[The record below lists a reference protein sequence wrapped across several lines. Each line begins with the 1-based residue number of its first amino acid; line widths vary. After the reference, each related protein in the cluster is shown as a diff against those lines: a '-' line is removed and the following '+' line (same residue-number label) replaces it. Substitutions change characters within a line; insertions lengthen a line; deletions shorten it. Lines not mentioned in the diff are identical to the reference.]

1 MAKQFPVPAAPS
13 RSILVIDEFH
23 GVDFTNSPTNVDEK
37 KSPNALNMIRDVP
50 GKVRK
55 SMGWHTVKQYSER
68 INGVHFRREDTD
80 GLVHSGTKLYKGD
93 SEVYSD
99 ANDERSQSWQFGENL
114 YIVDGKALLT
124 YDGTDVKLT
133 STAAKIPTLT
143 IAKSPTGG
151 GTPFEDLNLIQPAF
165 IELFA
170 GTETDKVYSM
180 TFSGLDSVV
189 LVEKLQSNGT
199 WETLSEGTDYTA
211 DLAAGKVTFTTA
223 PGKSPVTGEDNI
235 RITASRVVA
244 GYADRINKCRF
255 GTLFGVNGAADRLFL
270 SGNPDFV
277 NYDWHSGQNDP
288 TYWPDT
294 GYSVIGTEKSAI
306 VGYSIINDRLATHKD
321 DQADGRNV
329 VIRQGDLVDSEAVF
343 PVVNTLQGQG
353 AVATY
358 SFAYLVNEPLFLTKL
373 GVYAITAQDI
383 TGEKYAQNRSFF
395 VNGKL
400 LEEENL
406 QEAFAFVY
414 KDLYWL
420 CLNGVAYILDGLQ
433 PLQTDR
439 SIPYSNRQYAAFYR
453 TNVPARVM
461 WERNGQLFFG
471 SSDGRICQFY
481 DDPASQLSYNDDGQP
496 IYCCWETPD
505 FSGKLFYK
513 NKTFRFLA
521 VRLAA
526 AIATSVKLYGRRRGI
541 WTFIKE
547 DDTRARYFNWQYLDW
562 SKFSWSND
570 ETPQVI
576 TTKVRIKKVD
586 KSRFRIE
593 NDALNEPFGINDVA
607 IEYVENGNFKG

>member
-1 MAKQFPVPAAPS
+1 MAQFSVPPAPS
-13 RSILVIDEFH
+13 RDILVIDEFH
-23 GVDFTNSPTNVDEK
+23 GVDYTNSPTNVDKK
-37 KSPNALNMIRDVP
+37 KSPNAPNMIRDVP

-55 SMGWHTVKQYSER
+55 CMGWHTVKQYSDR
-68 INGVHFRREDTD
+68 INGVHFRREDAD
-80 GLVHSGTKLYKGD
+80 GLVHSGTSLYKD
-93 SEVYSD
+93 EDVLYSD
-99 ANDERSQSWQFGENL
+99 ANDERSQSWQFGDKL
-114 YIVDGKALLT
+114 FIADGKALLS
-124 YDGTDVKLT
+124 YDGTEVKLA
-133 STAAKIPTLT
+133 SEGAKVPILT
-143 IAKSPTGG
+143 IAKAPTGG
-151 GTPFEDLNLIQPAF
+151 GTPFEDLNLLQPKF

-170 GTETDKVYSM
+170 GTDTDKVYSM
-180 TFSGLDSVV
+180 TFSGLDSVD
-189 LVEKLQSNGT
+189 LVEKLDSAGAWKPLSN
-199 WETLSEGTDYTA
+199 GTDYTV
-211 DLAAGKVTFTTA
+211 DLAAGKITFTTA
-223 PGKSPVTGEDNI
+223 PGKSPVTGEDNV
-235 RITASRVVA
+235 RITASRTVE
-244 GYADRINKCRF
+244 GYTDRINKCRF

-270 SGNPDFV
+270 SGNPDFI

-400 LEEENL
+400 LKEENL

-420 CLNGVAYILDGLQ
+420 CINGVAYILDGLQ
-433 PLQTDR
+433 PLQTDK
-439 SIPYSNRQYAAFYR
+439 SMPYSTRQYAAFYR

-461 WERNGQLFFG
+461 WEREGQLFFG
-471 SSDGRICQFY
+471 SPDGRICQFY

-586 KSRFRIE
+586 KSRFRLE
-593 NDALNEPFGINDVA
+593 NDVLNEPFGINDVA

>member
-1 MAKQFPVPAAPS
+1 MAQFSVPAAPS

-37 KSPNALNMIRDVP
+37 KSPNAPNMIRDVP

-93 SEVYSD
+93 DEVYSE

-133 STAAKIPTLT
+133 STVAKIPTLT

-180 TFSGLDSVV
+180 TFSGLDAVV

-199 WETLSEGTDYTA
+199 WKTLSAGTDYTA

-223 PGKSPVTGEDNI
+223 PGKSPITGEDNV
-235 RITASRVVA
+235 RITASRLVA

-420 CLNGVAYILDGLQ
+420 CINGVAYILDGLQ
-433 PLQTDR
+433 PLQTDK
-439 SIPYSNRQYAAFYR
+439 SMPYSTRQYAAFYR

-461 WERNGQLFFG
+461 WEREGQLFFG
-471 SSDGRICQFY
+471 SPDGRICQFY

-586 KSRFRIE
+586 KSRFRLE
-593 NDALNEPFGINDVA
+593 NDVLNEPFGINDVA

>member
-1 MAKQFPVPAAPS
+1 MAQFSVPAAPS

-37 KSPNALNMIRDVP
+37 KSPNAPNMIRDVP

-68 INGVHFRREDTD
+68 IIGVHFRREDTD

-93 SEVYSD
+93 DEVYSE

-180 TFSGLDSVV
+180 TFSGLDAVV
-189 LVEKLQSNGT
+189 LVEELQSNGT
-199 WETLSEGTDYTA
+199 WKTLSAGTDYTA

-223 PGKSPVTGEDNI
+223 PGKSPITGEDNV
-235 RITASRVVA
+235 RITASRLVA

-420 CLNGVAYILDGLQ
+420 CINGVAYILDGLQ
-433 PLQTDR
+433 PLQTDK
-439 SIPYSNRQYAAFYR
+439 SMPYSTRQYAAFYR

-461 WERNGQLFFG
+461 WEREGQLFFG
-471 SSDGRICQFY
+471 SPDGRICQFY

-586 KSRFRIE
+586 KSRFRLE
-593 NDALNEPFGINDVA
+593 NDVLNEPFGINDVA

>member
-1 MAKQFPVPAAPS
+1 MAQFSVPAAPS

-37 KSPNALNMIRDVP
+37 KSPNAPNMIRDVP

-55 SMGWHTVKQYSER
+55 SMGWHTVKQYSDR

-93 SEVYSD
+93 DEVYSE

-151 GTPFEDLNLIQPAF
+151 GTPFEDLNLLQPAF

-189 LVEKLQSNGT
+189 LVEKLKSDGA

-211 DLAAGKVTFTTA
+211 DLAAGKITFTTA
-223 PGKSPVTGEDNI
+223 PGKSPITGEDNV
-235 RITASRVVA
+235 RITASRTVA

-400 LEEENL
+400 LKEENL

-420 CLNGVAYILDGLQ
+420 CINGVAYILDGLQ
-433 PLQTDR
+433 PLQTDK
-439 SIPYSNRQYAAFYR
+439 SMPYSTRQYAAFYR

-461 WERNGQLFFG
+461 WEREGQLFFG
-471 SSDGRICQFY
+471 SPDGRICQFY

-586 KSRFRIE
+586 KSRFRLE
-593 NDALNEPFGINDVA
+593 NDVLNEPFGINDVA

>member
-1 MAKQFPVPAAPS
+1 MAQFSVPAAPS

-37 KSPNALNMIRDVP
+37 KSPNAPNMIRDVP

-55 SMGWHTVKQYSER
+55 GMGWHTVKQYSER

-93 SEVYSD
+93 DEVYSE

-180 TFSGLDSVV
+180 TFSGLDAVV
-189 LVEKLQSNGT
+189 LVEELQSNGT
-199 WETLSEGTDYTA
+199 WKTLSAGTDYTA

-223 PGKSPVTGEDNI
+223 PGKSPITGEDNV
-235 RITASRVVA
+235 RITASRLVA

-270 SGNPDFV
+270 SGNPDFI

-400 LEEENL
+400 LKEENL

-420 CLNGVAYILDGLQ
+420 CINGVAYILDGLQ
-433 PLQTDR
+433 PLQTDK
-439 SIPYSNRQYAAFYR
+439 SMPYSTRQYAAFYR

-461 WERNGQLFFG
+461 WEREGQLFFG
-471 SSDGRICQFY
+471 SPDGRICQFY

-586 KSRFRIE
+586 KSRFRLE
-593 NDALNEPFGINDVA
+593 NDVLNEPFGINDVA

>member
-1 MAKQFPVPAAPS
+1 MAQFSVPAAPS

-37 KSPNALNMIRDVP
+37 KSPNAPNMIRDVP

-55 SMGWHTVKQYSER
+55 SMGWHTVKQYSDR

-93 SEVYSD
+93 DEVYSE

-151 GTPFEDLNLIQPAF
+151 GTPFEDLNLLQPAF

-189 LVEKLQSNGT
+189 LVEKLKSDGA

-211 DLAAGKVTFTTA
+211 DLAAGKITFTTA
-223 PGKSPVTGEDNI
+223 PGKSPITGEDNV
-235 RITASRVVA
+235 RITASRTVA

-420 CLNGVAYILDGLQ
+420 CINGVAYILDGLQ
-433 PLQTDR
+433 PLQTDK
-439 SIPYSNRQYAAFYR
+439 SMPYSTRQYAAFYR
-453 TNVPARVM
+453 TNVPVRVM
-461 WERNGQLFFG
+461 WEREGQLFFG
-471 SSDGRICQFY
+471 SPDGRICQFY

-547 DDTRARYFNWQYLDW
+547 DDTRARYFNWEYLDW

-586 KSRFRIE
+586 KSRFRLE
-593 NDALNEPFGINDVA
+593 NDVLNEPFGINDVA

>member
-1 MAKQFPVPAAPS
+1 MAQFSVPAAPS

-37 KSPNALNMIRDVP
+37 KSPNAPNMIRDVP

-93 SEVYSD
+93 EVYSE

-180 TFSGLDSVV
+180 TFSGLDAVV

-199 WETLSEGTDYTA
+199 WKTLSAGTDYTA

-223 PGKSPVTGEDNI
+223 PGKSPITGEDNV
-235 RITASRVVA
+235 RITASRLVA

-343 PVVNTLQGQG
+343 PVVNTLQGRG

-420 CLNGVAYILDGLQ
+420 CINGVAYILDGLQ
-433 PLQTDR
+433 PLQTDK
-439 SIPYSNRQYAAFYR
+439 SMPYSTRQYAAFYR

-461 WERNGQLFFG
+461 WEREGQLFFG
-471 SSDGRICQFY
+471 SPDGRICQFY

-586 KSRFRIE
+586 KSRFRLE
-593 NDALNEPFGINDVA
+593 NDVLNEPFGINDVA

>member
-1 MAKQFPVPAAPS
+1 MAQFSVPAAPS

-37 KSPNALNMIRDVP
+37 KSPNAPNMIRDVP

-93 SEVYSD
+93 DEVYSE

-180 TFSGLDSVV
+180 TFSGLDAVV

-199 WETLSEGTDYTA
+199 WKTLSAGTDYTV

-223 PGKSPVTGEDNI
+223 PGKSPITGEDNV
-235 RITASRVVA
+235 RITASRLVA

-439 SIPYSNRQYAAFYR
+439 SLPYSTRQYAAFYR

-586 KSRFRIE
+586 KSRFRLE
-593 NDALNEPFGINDVA
+593 NDVLNEPFGINDVA

>member
-1 MAKQFPVPAAPS
+1 MAQFSVPAAPS

-37 KSPNALNMIRDVP
+37 KSPNAPNMIRDVP

-93 SEVYSD
+93 DEVYSE

-180 TFSGLDSVV
+180 TFSGLDAVV
-189 LVEKLQSNGT
+189 LVEELQSNGT
-199 WETLSEGTDYTA
+199 WKTLSVGTDYTA

-223 PGKSPVTGEDNI
+223 PGKSPITGEDNV
-235 RITASRVVA
+235 RITASRLVA

-400 LEEENL
+400 LKEENL

-420 CLNGVAYILDGLQ
+420 CINGVAYILDGLQ
-433 PLQTDR
+433 PLQTDK
-439 SIPYSNRQYAAFYR
+439 SMPYSTRQYAAFCR

-461 WERNGQLFFG
+461 WEREGQLFFG
-471 SSDGRICQFY
+471 SPDGRICQFY

-586 KSRFRIE
+586 KSRFRLE
-593 NDALNEPFGINDVA
+593 NDVLNEPFGINDVA

>member
-1 MAKQFPVPAAPS
+1 MAQFSVPAAPS

-37 KSPNALNMIRDVP
+37 KSPNAPNMIRDVP

-93 SEVYSD
+93 DEVYSE

-124 YDGTDVKLT
+124 YDGADVKLT

-180 TFSGLDSVV
+180 TFSGLDAVV

-199 WETLSEGTDYTA
+199 WKTLSAGTDYTA

-223 PGKSPVTGEDNI
+223 PGKSPITGEDNV
-235 RITASRVVA
+235 RITASRLVA

-400 LEEENL
+400 LKEENL

-420 CLNGVAYILDGLQ
+420 CINGVAYILDGLQ
-433 PLQTDR
+433 PLQTDK
-439 SIPYSNRQYAAFYR
+439 SMPYSTRQYAAFYR

-461 WERNGQLFFG
+461 WEREGQLFFG
-471 SSDGRICQFY
+471 SPDGRICQFY

-586 KSRFRIE
+586 KSRFRLE
-593 NDALNEPFGINDVA
+593 NDVLNEPFGINDVA

>member
-1 MAKQFPVPAAPS
+1 MAQFSVPAAPS

-37 KSPNALNMIRDVP
+37 KSPNAPNMIRDVP

-93 SEVYSD
+93 DEVYSE

-133 STAAKIPTLT
+133 STVAKIPTLT

-180 TFSGLDSVV
+180 TFSGLDAVV

-199 WETLSEGTDYTA
+199 WKTLSAGTDYTA

-223 PGKSPVTGEDNI
+223 PGESPITGEDNV
-235 RITASRVVA
+235 RITASRLVA

-373 GVYAITAQDI
+373 GIYAITAQDI

-400 LEEENL
+400 LKEENL

-420 CLNGVAYILDGLQ
+420 CINGVAYILDGLQ
-433 PLQTDR
+433 PLQTDK
-439 SIPYSNRQYAAFYR
+439 SMPYSTRQYAAFYR

-461 WERNGQLFFG
+461 WEREGQLFFG
-471 SSDGRICQFY
+471 SPDGRICQFY

-586 KSRFRIE
+586 KSRFRLE
-593 NDALNEPFGINDVA
+593 NDVLNEPFGINDVA

>member
-1 MAKQFPVPAAPS
+1 MAQFSVPAAPS

-37 KSPNALNMIRDVP
+37 KSPNAPNMIRDVP

-55 SMGWHTVKQYSER
+55 SMGWHTVKQYSDR

-93 SEVYSD
+93 DEVYSE

-151 GTPFEDLNLIQPAF
+151 GTPFEDLNLLQPAF

-189 LVEKLQSNGT
+189 LVEKLKSDGA

-211 DLAAGKVTFTTA
+211 DLAAGKITFTTA
-223 PGKSPVTGEDNI
+223 PGKSPITGEDNV
-235 RITASRVVA
+235 RITASRTVA

-420 CLNGVAYILDGLQ
+420 CINGVAYILDGLQ
-433 PLQTDR
+433 PLQTDK
-439 SIPYSNRQYAAFYR
+439 SMPYSTRQYAAFYR

-461 WERNGQLFFG
+461 WEREGQLFFG
-471 SSDGRICQFY
+471 SPDGRICQFY

-547 DDTRARYFNWQYLDW
+547 DDTRARYFNWEYLDW

-586 KSRFRIE
+586 KSRFRLE
-593 NDALNEPFGINDVA
+593 NDVLNEPFGINDVA

>member
-1 MAKQFPVPAAPS
+1 MAQFSVPPAPS
-13 RSILVIDEFH
+13 RDILVIDEFH
-23 GVDFTNSPTNVDEK
+23 GVDYTNSPTNVDKK
-37 KSPNALNMIRDVP
+37 KSPNAPNMIRDVP

-55 SMGWHTVKQYSER
+55 SMGWHTVKQYSDR
-68 INGVHFRREDTD
+68 INGVHFRREDAD
-80 GLVHSGTKLYKGD
+80 GLVHSGTSLYKGED
-93 SEVYSD
+93 VLYSD
-99 ANDERSQSWQFGENL
+99 ANDERSQSWQFGDKL
-114 YIVDGKALLT
+114 FIADGKALLS
-124 YDGTDVKLT
+124 YDGTDVKLA
-133 STAAKIPTLT
+133 SEGAKVPILT
-143 IAKSPTGG
+143 IAKAPTGG
-151 GTPFEDLNLIQPAF
+151 GTPFEDLNLLQPKF

-180 TFSGLDSVV
+180 TFSGLDSVD
-189 LVEKLQSNGT
+189 LVEKLDSAGAWKPLSN
-199 WETLSEGTDYTA
+199 GTDYTV
-211 DLAAGKVTFTTA
+211 DLAAGKITFTTA
-223 PGKSPVTGEDNI
+223 PGKSPVTGEDNV
-235 RITASRVVA
+235 RITASRAVD

-270 SGNPDFV
+270 SGNPDFI

-358 SFAYLVNEPLFLTKL
+358 SFAYLATEPLFLTKL

-383 TGEKYAQNRSFF
+383 TGEKYSQNRSFF
-395 VNGKL
+395 VDGKL
-400 LEEENL
+400 LKEDNL
-406 QEAFAFVY
+406 QDAFAFVY

-439 SIPYSNRQYAAFYR
+439 SIPYSKRQYAAFYR
-453 TNVPARVM
+453 NNVPVRVM
-461 WERNGQLFFG
+461 WERGGDLFFG
-471 SSDGRICQFY
+471 TPDGRICQFY
-481 DDPASQLSYNDDGQP
+481 NDPNSQLSYNDDGEP

-513 NKTFRFLA
+513 NKTFRFLT

-526 AIATSVKLYGRRRGI
+526 AVATSVKIFGRRRGI

-547 DDTRARYFNWQYLDW
+547 DITKARYFNWGYLDW

-593 NDALNEPFGINDVA
+593 NGVLNEPFGVNDLA

>member
-1 MAKQFPVPAAPS
+1 MAQFSVPAAPS

-37 KSPNALNMIRDVP
+37 KSPNAPNMIRDVP

-93 SEVYSD
+93 DEVYSE

-133 STAAKIPTLT
+133 STVAKIPTLT

-180 TFSGLDSVV
+180 TFSGLDAVV

-199 WETLSEGTDYTA
+199 WKTLSAGTDYIA

-223 PGKSPVTGEDNI
+223 PGKSPITGEDNV
-235 RITASRVVA
+235 RITASRLVA

-373 GVYAITAQDI
+373 GIYAITAQDI

-420 CLNGVAYILDGLQ
+420 CINGVAYILDGLQ
-433 PLQTDR
+433 PLQTDK
-439 SIPYSNRQYAAFYR
+439 SMPYSTRQYAAFYR

-461 WERNGQLFFG
+461 WEREGQLFFG
-471 SSDGRICQFY
+471 SPDGRICQFY

-586 KSRFRIE
+586 KSRFRLE
-593 NDALNEPFGINDVA
+593 NDVLNEPFGINDVA

>member
-1 MAKQFPVPAAPS
+1 MAQFSVPAAPS

-37 KSPNALNMIRDVP
+37 KSPNAPNMIRDVP

-68 INGVHFRREDTD
+68 INGVHFRRDDTD

-93 SEVYSD
+93 DEVYSE

-180 TFSGLDSVV
+180 TFSGLDAVV

-199 WETLSEGTDYTA
+199 WKTLSAGTDYTA

-223 PGKSPVTGEDNI
+223 PGKSPITGEDNV
-235 RITASRVVA
+235 RITASRLVA

-420 CLNGVAYILDGLQ
+420 CINGVAYILDGLQ
-433 PLQTDR
+433 PLQTDK
-439 SIPYSNRQYAAFYR
+439 SMPYSTRQYAAFYR

-461 WERNGQLFFG
+461 WEREGQLFFG
-471 SSDGRICQFY
+471 SPDGRICQFY

-586 KSRFRIE
+586 KSRFRLE
-593 NDALNEPFGINDVA
+593 NDVLNEPFGINDVA

>member
-1 MAKQFPVPAAPS
+1 MAQFSVPAAPS

-23 GVDFTNSPTNVDEK
+23 GVDFTNSPTNVDNK
-37 KSPNALNMIRDVP
+37 KSPNAPNMIRDVP

-55 SMGWHTVKQYSER
+55 SMGWHTVKQYADR
-68 INGVHFRREDTD
+68 INGVHFRREDAE

-93 SEVYSD
+93 DEVYSE
-99 ANDERSQSWQFGENL
+99 ANDERSQSWQFGESL
-114 YIVDGKALLT
+114 FIVDGKALLT
-124 YDGTDVKLT
+124 YDGADVKPA
-133 STAAKIPTLT
+133 SEGAKIPILT

-406 QEAFAFVY
+406 QESFAFVY

-420 CLNGVAYILDGLQ
+420 CINGVAYILDGLQ

>member
-1 MAKQFPVPAAPS
+1 MAQFSVPAAPS

-37 KSPNALNMIRDVP
+37 KSPNAPNMIRDVP

-68 INGVHFRREDTD
+68 INGMHFRREDTD

-93 SEVYSD
+93 DEVYSE

-151 GTPFEDLNLIQPAF
+151 GTPFEDLNLLQPAF

-180 TFSGLDSVV
+180 TFSGLDAVV

-199 WETLSEGTDYTA
+199 WKTLSAGTDYTA

-223 PGKSPVTGEDNI
+223 PGKSPITGEDNV
-235 RITASRVVA
+235 RITASRLVA

-400 LEEENL
+400 LKEENL

-420 CLNGVAYILDGLQ
+420 CINGVAYILDGLQ

-439 SIPYSNRQYAAFYR
+439 SMPYSTRQYAAFYR

-461 WERNGQLFFG
+461 WEREGQLFFG
-471 SSDGRICQFY
+471 SPDGRICQFY

-513 NKTFRFLA
+513 NKTFRFLT

-547 DDTRARYFNWQYLDW
+547 DDTRARYFNWEYLDW

>member
-1 MAKQFPVPAAPS
+1 MAQFSVPAAPS

-37 KSPNALNMIRDVP
+37 KSPNAPNMIRDVP

-93 SEVYSD
+93 DEVYSE
-99 ANDERSQSWQFGENL
+99 ANDERSQSWQFGETL

-133 STAAKIPTLT
+133 STVAKIPTLT

-180 TFSGLDSVV
+180 TFSGLDAVV

-199 WETLSEGTDYTA
+199 WKTLSAGTDYTA

-223 PGKSPVTGEDNI
+223 PGKSPITGEDNV
-235 RITASRVVA
+235 RITASRLVA

-400 LEEENL
+400 LKEENL

-420 CLNGVAYILDGLQ
+420 CINGVAYILDGLQ
-433 PLQTDR
+433 PLQTDK
-439 SIPYSNRQYAAFYR
+439 SMPYSTRQYAAFYR

-461 WERNGQLFFG
+461 WEREGQLFFG
-471 SSDGRICQFY
+471 SPDGRICQFY

-586 KSRFRIE
+586 KSRFRLE
-593 NDALNEPFGINDVA
+593 NDVLNEPFGINDVA

>member
-55 SMGWHTVKQYSER
+55 SMGWHTVKQYSAR

-189 LVEKLQSNGT
+189 LVEKLKSDGA

-400 LEEENL
+400 LGEENL

-439 SIPYSNRQYAAFYR
+439 SLPYSTRQYAAFYR
-453 TNVPARVM
+453 TNVPVRVM

-526 AIATSVKLYGRRRGI
+526 AIATSVNLYGRRRGI

>member
-1 MAKQFPVPAAPS
+1 MAQFSVPEAPS

-23 GVDFTNSPTNVDEK
+23 GVDFTNSPTNVDDK
-37 KSPNALNMIRDVP
+37 KSPNAPNMIRDVP

-68 INGVHFRREDTD
+68 INGVHFRRDDTD

-93 SEVYSD
+93 DEVYSE

-180 TFSGLDSVV
+180 TFSGLDAVV
-189 LVEKLQSNGT
+189 LVEELQSNGT
-199 WETLSEGTDYTA
+199 WKTLSAGTDYTA

-223 PGKSPVTGEDNI
+223 PGKSPITGEDNV
-235 RITASRVVA
+235 RITASRLVA

-400 LEEENL
+400 LKEENL

-420 CLNGVAYILDGLQ
+420 CINGVAYILDGLQ
-433 PLQTDR
+433 PLQTDK
-439 SIPYSNRQYAAFYR
+439 SMPYSTRQYAAFYR

-461 WERNGQLFFG
+461 WEREGQLFFG
-471 SSDGRICQFY
+471 SHDGRICQFY

-547 DDTRARYFNWQYLDW
+547 DDTRARYFNWEYLDW

-586 KSRFRIE
+586 KSRFRLE
-593 NDALNEPFGINDVA
+593 NDVLNEPFGINDVA

>member
-1 MAKQFPVPAAPS
+1 MAQFSVPAAPS
-13 RSILVIDEFH
+13 RSMLVIDEFH

-37 KSPNALNMIRDVP
+37 KSPNAPNMIRDVP

-55 SMGWHTVKQYSER
+55 SMGWHTVKQYSDR

-93 SEVYSD
+93 DEVYSE

-180 TFSGLDSVV
+180 TFSGLDAVV

-199 WETLSEGTDYTA
+199 WKTLSAGTDYTA

-223 PGKSPVTGEDNI
+223 PGKSPITGEDNV
-235 RITASRVVA
+235 RITASRLVA

-400 LEEENL
+400 LKEENL

-420 CLNGVAYILDGLQ
+420 CINGVAYILDGLQ
-433 PLQTDR
+433 PLQTDK
-439 SIPYSNRQYAAFYR
+439 SMPYSTRQYAAFYR

-461 WERNGQLFFG
+461 WEREGQLFFG
-471 SSDGRICQFY
+471 SPDGRICQFY

-586 KSRFRIE
+586 KSRFRLE
-593 NDALNEPFGINDVA
+593 NDVLNEPFGINDVA

>member
-1 MAKQFPVPAAPS
+1 MAQFSVPAAPS

-37 KSPNALNMIRDVP
+37 KSPNAPNMIRDVP

-93 SEVYSD
+93 DEVYSE

-180 TFSGLDSVV
+180 TFSGLDAVV
-189 LVEKLQSNGT
+189 LVEGLQSNGT
-199 WETLSEGTDYTA
+199 WKTLSAGTDYTA

-223 PGKSPVTGEDNI
+223 PGKSPITGEDNV
-235 RITASRVVA
+235 RITASRLVV

-321 DQADGRNV
+321 EQADGRNV

-420 CLNGVAYILDGLQ
+420 CINGVAYILDGLQ
-433 PLQTDR
+433 PLQTDK
-439 SIPYSNRQYAAFYR
+439 SMPYSTRQYAAFYR

-461 WERNGQLFFG
+461 WEREGQLFFG
-471 SSDGRICQFY
+471 SPDGRICQFY

-547 DDTRARYFNWQYLDW
+547 DDTRARYFNWEYLDW

-586 KSRFRIE
+586 KSRFRLE
-593 NDALNEPFGINDVA
+593 NDVLNEPFGINDVA

>member
-1 MAKQFPVPAAPS
+1 MAQFSVPAAPS

-37 KSPNALNMIRDVP
+37 KSPNAPNMIRDVP

-93 SEVYSD
+93 DEVYSE

-180 TFSGLDSVV
+180 TFSGLDAVV
-189 LVEKLQSNGT
+189 LVEELQSNGT
-199 WETLSEGTDYTA
+199 WKTLSVGTDYTA

-223 PGKSPVTGEDNI
+223 PGKSPITGEDNV
-235 RITASRVVA
+235 RITASRLVA

-400 LEEENL
+400 LKEENL

-420 CLNGVAYILDGLQ
+420 CINGVAYILDGLQ
-433 PLQTDR
+433 PLQTDK
-439 SIPYSNRQYAAFYR
+439 SMPYSTRQYAAFYR

-461 WERNGQLFFG
+461 WEREGQLFFG
-471 SSDGRICQFY
+471 SPDGRICQFY

-586 KSRFRIE
+586 KSRFRLE
-593 NDALNEPFGINDVA
+593 NDVLNEPFGINDVA

>member
-1 MAKQFPVPAAPS
+1 MAQFSVPAAPS

-37 KSPNALNMIRDVP
+37 KSPNAPNMIRDVP

-68 INGVHFRREDTD
+68 INGVHFRRDDTD

-93 SEVYSD
+93 DEVYSE

-180 TFSGLDSVV
+180 TFSGMDAVV

-199 WETLSEGTDYTA
+199 WKTLSAGTDYTA

-223 PGKSPVTGEDNI
+223 PGKSPITGEDNV
-235 RITASRVVA
+235 RITASRLVA

-420 CLNGVAYILDGLQ
+420 CINGVAYILDGLQ
-433 PLQTDR
+433 PLQTDK
-439 SIPYSNRQYAAFYR
+439 SMPYSTRQYAAFYR

-461 WERNGQLFFG
+461 WEREGQLFFG
-471 SSDGRICQFY
+471 SPDGRICQFY

-547 DDTRARYFNWQYLDW
+547 DDTRARYFNWEYLDW

-586 KSRFRIE
+586 KSRFRLE
-593 NDALNEPFGINDVA
+593 NDVLNEPFGINDVA

>member
-1 MAKQFPVPAAPS
+1 MAQFSVPAAPS

-37 KSPNALNMIRDVP
+37 KSPNAPNMIRDVP

-93 SEVYSD
+93 DEVYSE

-400 LEEENL
+400 LKEENL

-420 CLNGVAYILDGLQ
+420 CINGVAYILDGLQ
-433 PLQTDR
+433 PLQTDK
-439 SIPYSNRQYAAFYR
+439 SMPYSTRQYAAFYR

-461 WERNGQLFFG
+461 WEREGQLFFG
-471 SSDGRICQFY
+471 SPDGRICQFY

-526 AIATSVKLYGRRRGI
+526 AIATGVKLYGRRRGI

-586 KSRFRIE
+586 KSRFRLE
-593 NDALNEPFGINDVA
+593 NDVLNEPFGINDVA

>member
-1 MAKQFPVPAAPS
+1 MAQFSVPAAPS

-37 KSPNALNMIRDVP
+37 KSPNAPNMIRDVP

-93 SEVYSD
+93 DEVYSE

-124 YDGTDVKLT
+124 YDGADVKLT

-180 TFSGLDSVV
+180 TFSGLDAVV

-199 WETLSEGTDYTA
+199 WKTLSAGTDYTA

-223 PGKSPVTGEDNI
+223 PGKSPITGEDNV
-235 RITASRVVA
+235 RITASRLVA

-420 CLNGVAYILDGLQ
+420 CINGVAYILDGLQ
-433 PLQTDR
+433 PLQTDK
-439 SIPYSNRQYAAFYR
+439 SMPYSTRQYAAFYR

-461 WERNGQLFFG
+461 WEREGQLFFG
-471 SSDGRICQFY
+471 SPDGRICQFY
-481 DDPASQLSYNDDGQP
+481 DDPASQLSYNDDGKP

-586 KSRFRIE
+586 KSRFRLE
-593 NDALNEPFGINDVA
+593 NDVLNEPFGINDVA

>member
-1 MAKQFPVPAAPS
+1 MAQFSVPAAPS

-37 KSPNALNMIRDVP
+37 KSPNAPNMIRDVP

-93 SEVYSD
+93 DKVYSE

-180 TFSGLDSVV
+180 TFSGLDAVV
-189 LVEKLQSNGT
+189 LVEELQSNGT
-199 WETLSEGTDYTA
+199 WKTLSAGTDYTA

-223 PGKSPVTGEDNI
+223 PGKSPITGEDNV
-235 RITASRVVA
+235 RITASRLVA

-400 LEEENL
+400 LKEENL

-420 CLNGVAYILDGLQ
+420 CINGVAYILDGLQ
-433 PLQTDR
+433 PLQTDK
-439 SIPYSNRQYAAFYR
+439 SMPYSTRQYAAFYR

-461 WERNGQLFFG
+461 WEREGQLFFG
-471 SSDGRICQFY
+471 SPDGRICQFY

>member
-1 MAKQFPVPAAPS
+1 MAQFSVPAAPS

-37 KSPNALNMIRDVP
+37 KSPNAPNMIRDVP

-93 SEVYSD
+93 DEVYSE

-180 TFSGLDSVV
+180 TFSGLDAVV
-189 LVEKLQSNGT
+189 LVEELQSNGT
-199 WETLSEGTDYTA
+199 WKTLSAGTDYTA

-223 PGKSPVTGEDNI
+223 PGKSPITGEDNV
-235 RITASRVVA
+235 RITASRLVA

-420 CLNGVAYILDGLQ
+420 CINGVAYILDGLQ
-433 PLQTDR
+433 PLQTDK
-439 SIPYSNRQYAAFYR
+439 SMPYSTRQYAAFYR

-461 WERNGQLFFG
+461 WEREGQLFFG
-471 SSDGRICQFY
+471 STDGRICQFY

-586 KSRFRIE
+586 KSRFRLE
-593 NDALNEPFGINDVA
+593 NDVLNEPFGINDVA

>member
-1 MAKQFPVPAAPS
+1 MAQFSVPAAPS

-37 KSPNALNMIRDVP
+37 KSPNAPNMIRDVP

-93 SEVYSD
+93 DEVYSE

-180 TFSGLDSVV
+180 TFSGLDAVV
-189 LVEKLQSNGT
+189 LVEELQSNGT
-199 WETLSEGTDYTA
+199 WKTLSAGTDYTA

-223 PGKSPVTGEDNI
+223 PGKSPITGEDNV
-235 RITASRVVA
+235 RITASRLVA

-400 LEEENL
+400 LKEENL

-420 CLNGVAYILDGLQ
+420 CINGVAYILDGLQ
-433 PLQTDR
+433 PLQTDK
-439 SIPYSNRQYAAFYR
+439 SMPYSTRQYAAFYR

-461 WERNGQLFFG
+461 WEREGQLFFG
-471 SSDGRICQFY
+471 SPDGRICQFY

-586 KSRFRIE
+586 KSRFRLE
-593 NDALNEPFGINDVA
+593 NDVLNEPFGINDVA

>member
-1 MAKQFPVPAAPS
+1 MAQFSVPAAPS

-37 KSPNALNMIRDVP
+37 KSPNAPNMIRDVP

-93 SEVYSD
+93 DEVYSE

-180 TFSGLDSVV
+180 TFSGLDAVV
-189 LVEKLQSNGT
+189 LVEELQSNGT
-199 WETLSEGTDYTA
+199 WKTLSAGTDYTS

-223 PGKSPVTGEDNI
+223 PGKSPITGEDNV
-235 RITASRVVA
+235 RITASRLVA

-400 LEEENL
+400 LKEENL

-420 CLNGVAYILDGLQ
+420 CINGVAYILDGLQ
-433 PLQTDR
+433 PLQTDK
-439 SIPYSNRQYAAFYR
+439 SMPYSTRQYAAFYR

-461 WERNGQLFFG
+461 WEREWQLFFG
-471 SSDGRICQFY
+471 SPDGRICQFY

-547 DDTRARYFNWQYLDW
+547 DDTRARYFNWEYLDW

-586 KSRFRIE
+586 KSRFRLE
-593 NDALNEPFGINDVA
+593 NDVLNEPFGINDVA

>member
-1 MAKQFPVPAAPS
+1 MAQFSVPAAPS

-37 KSPNALNMIRDVP
+37 KSPNAPNMIRDVP

-93 SEVYSD
+93 DEVYSE

-180 TFSGLDSVV
+180 TFSGLDAVV
-189 LVEKLQSNGT
+189 LVEELQSNGT
-199 WETLSEGTDYTA
+199 WKTLSAGTDYTA

-223 PGKSPVTGEDNI
+223 PGKSPITGEDNV
-235 RITASRVVA
+235 RITASRLVA

-420 CLNGVAYILDGLQ
+420 CINGVAYILDGLQ
-433 PLQTDR
+433 PLQTDK
-439 SIPYSNRQYAAFYR
+439 SMPYSTRQYAAFYR

-461 WERNGQLFFG
+461 WEREGQLFFG
-471 SSDGRICQFY
+471 SPDGRICQFY

-547 DDTRARYFNWQYLDW
+547 DDTRARYFNWEYLDW

-586 KSRFRIE
+586 KSRFRLE
-593 NDALNEPFGINDVA
+593 NDVLNEPFGINDVA

>member
-1 MAKQFPVPAAPS
+1 MAQFSVPAAPS
-13 RSILVIDEFH
+13 RSMLVIDEFH

-37 KSPNALNMIRDVP
+37 KSPNAPNMIRDVP

-55 SMGWHTVKQYSER
+55 SMGWHTVKQYSDR

-93 SEVYSD
+93 DEVYSE

-180 TFSGLDSVV
+180 TFSGLDAVV

-199 WETLSEGTDYTA
+199 WKKLSAGTDYTA

-223 PGKSPVTGEDNI
+223 PGKSPITGEDNV
-235 RITASRVVA
+235 RITASRLVA

-400 LEEENL
+400 LKEENL

-420 CLNGVAYILDGLQ
+420 CINGVAYILDGLQ
-433 PLQTDR
+433 PLQTDK
-439 SIPYSNRQYAAFYR
+439 SMPYSTRQYAAFYR

-461 WERNGQLFFG
+461 WEREGQLFFG
-471 SSDGRICQFY
+471 SPDGRICQFY
-481 DDPASQLSYNDDGQP
+481 DDPASQLSYSDDGQP

-586 KSRFRIE
+586 KSRFRLE
-593 NDALNEPFGINDVA
+593 NDVLNEPFGINDAA

>member
-1 MAKQFPVPAAPS
+1 MAQFSVPAAPS

-23 GVDFTNSPTNVDEK
+23 GVDFTNSPTNVDNK
-37 KSPNALNMIRDVP
+37 KSPNAPNMIRDVP

-55 SMGWHTVKQYSER
+55 SMGWHTVKQYADR
-68 INGVHFRREDTD
+68 INGVHFRREDAE

-93 SEVYSD
+93 DEVYSE
-99 ANDERSQSWQFGENL
+99 ANDERSQSWQFGESL
-114 YIVDGKALLT
+114 FIVDGKALLT
-124 YDGTDVKLT
+124 YDGADVKPA
-133 STAAKIPTLT
+133 SEGAKIPILT

-165 IELFA
+165 KELFA

-180 TFSGLDSVV
+180 TFSGLDSVD
-189 LVEKLQSNGT
+189 LVETLDSDGAWQ
-199 WETLSEGTDYTA
+199 TLSEGTDYTV
-211 DLAAGKVTFTTA
+211 DLAAGKITFTTA
-223 PGKSPVTGEDNI
+223 PGKSPVTGEDNV
-235 RITASRVVA
+235 RITASRTVS

-255 GTLFGVNGAADRLFL
+255 GTLFGVNGAADRLFI

-294 GYSVIGTEKSAI
+294 GYAVIGTEKSAI
-306 VGYSIINDRLATHKD
+306 VGYSIVNDRLATHKD

-420 CLNGVAYILDGLQ
+420 CINGVAYILDGLQ
-433 PLQTDR
+433 PLQTDK
-439 SIPYSNRQYAAFYR
+439 SMPYSTRQYAAFYR

-461 WERNGQLFFG
+461 WEREGRLFFG
-471 SSDGRICQFY
+471 SPDGRICQFY

-547 DDTRARYFNWQYLDW
+547 DDTRARYFNWKYLDW

-593 NDALNEPFGINDVA
+593 NDVLNEPFGINDVA